1 MKDLLR
7 KKEEKEM
14 EEKTGEVIED
24 PTKMMVIMTGGKT
37 KTEIS
42 RKENYPESSNNQEEK
57 EPLSLRSMK
66 LTQEQMGLGLL
77 LK

>member
-1 MKDLLR
+1 
-7 KKEEKEM
+7 M

-42 RKENYPESSNNQEEK
+42 RKENHPESSNNQEEK